1 MKKESNWKKTFF
13 TIWTGQ
19 AFSQLSSSVLQ
30 MAIVWD
36 LIANTNSSIVLAL
49 SGIMAFLP
57 QGILGPFIG
66 VFIDRYDRKK
76 IMIISDLVI
85 ALASLSLVIEGIFG
99 SLPIWLVMVVLCIRS
114 IGTAFHTPSLQ
125 AVTPLIVPS
134 DMLAKCSG
142 YSQTLQS
149 VSLIISPAL
158 AAVLYAVWDIN
169 YIILID
175 VIGALIAL
183 ITLAV
188 SKIPKLDKVEI
199 SEIPNVISEAVD
211 GIKALKR
218 HNLLVFMIICALFS
232 LVYMPIYVLYPMMTL
247 DYFGKTSWHAGF
259 VEIVFGVGMLVGAV
273 TLGAFGGFKN
283 KIHTMM
289 LSTLLIGI
297 GLLLSG
303 ILSTNG
309 FIWFAVFSVVI
320 GFASPFYTGI
330 QTVIFQEKIEPEYL
344 GRVMSLVGSLM
355 VISTPVGIAISG
367 FVSEQI
373 GIENLFLTLGI
384 IIIMISLLFV
394 AIPSVREVGK
404 SN

>member
-1 MKKESNWKKTFF
+1 MKKENNWKKTFF

-36 LIANTNSSIVLAL
+36 LIANTNSSIILAL

-57 QGILGPFIG
+57 QGLLGPFIG

-76 IMIISDLVI
+76 IMIISDIVI
-85 ALASLSLVIEGIFG
+85 AAASLLLVVAGMFG
-99 SLPIWLVMVVLCIRS
+99 PLPIWLVMVVLCIRS
-114 IGTAFHTPSLQ
+114 IGAAFHTPSLQ
-125 AVTPLIVPS
+125 AVTPLIVPT

-158 AAVLYAVWDIN
+158 AAALYAVWDIN

-175 VIGALIAL
+175 VLGALIAL
-183 ITLAV
+183 ATLLV
-188 SKIPKLDKVEI
+188 SRIPKLDNVEK
-199 SEIPNVISEAVD
+199 SAVPNVIEEAKD

-218 HNLLVFMIICALFS
+218 HNLLAFMIICALFS

-247 DYFGKTSWHAGF
+247 SYFGGTSWHAGF
-259 VEIVFGVGMLVGAV
+259 VEIVFGVGMLIGALV
-273 TLGAFGGFKN
+273 LGAWGGFKN
-283 KIHTMM
+283 KIHTITV
-289 LSTLLIGI
+289 STLLIGL
-297 GLLLSG
+297 GLLISG
-303 ILSTNG
+303 LLPVSQ
-309 FIWFAVFSVVI
+309 FIWFAVLSAII

-330 QTVIFQEKIEPEYL
+330 QTVIFQEKIESEYL

-373 GIENLFLTLGI
+373 GIENLFLVLGI
-384 IIIMISLLFV
+384 IIIVISLLFV
-394 AIPSVREVGK
+394 AVPSVRK
-404 SN
+404 SGE